1 METVILVVGLVVFFV
16 LVWYGEGMY
25 GWLSSKVRSI
35 FAKNKSDKDEFSVK
49 GVDEVDDFIKW
60 LNDNGHDSSTP
71 SDNEETIKVTYAM
84 IPTKPACEV
93 VIPAKK
99 AVKKVVKKAV
109 KKAVK
114 KSSKKIK

>member
-1 METVILVVGLVVFFV
+1 METVILVVGLVLFFV
-16 LVWYGEGMY
+16 LIWCGEDMY
-25 GWLSSKVRSI
+25 RWLSSKVKSI
-35 FAKNKSDKDEFSVK
+35 FSKNKSNGEEFNVK
-49 GVDEVDDFIKW
+49 GIDEVDGFREW
-60 LNDNGHDSSTP
+60 LNDDS
-71 SDNEETIKVTYAM
+71 EETIKVTYAR

-109 KKAVK
+109 KKIAK